1 MPGFADAVA
10 GDSLFPIPYS
20 LAVLLHSAAM
30 SNSNFQALPGF
41 RDFLPD
47 DFAVRAHIMRTWRD
61 VARRYGFQEYDG
73 PPLEPL
79 ELYTEKS
86 GPEIVQ
92 QLYNFT
98 DKGGREVALRPEMT
112 PTLAR
117 MAGARAGG
125 LRKPIKWF
133 SIPQL
138 FRYERQQRGRLREHF
153 QLNLDVIGE
162 EDPAADA
169 ELLAAA
175 IDMLRAFGLTEA
187 DFVARVSDRR
197 LLRALLRYAG
207 VFEGQLPLVY
217 NIVDKLEREGAEGV
231 AKRLA
236 SEANLRPDTIDEV
249 LEIFRHPDFQALKDR
264 YIGDAESENRDLAP
278 DDIRAEL
285 VDSIERMEGIFG
297 HLRAMGLMDYV
308 RFDLS
313 IVRGLAYYTGIVF
326 ELFDARGELRAIC
339 GGGRYDNL
347 LRQLA
352 GVDLPA
358 LGFGMGDVVLRELLS
373 DRGLLPQTRQTLDYY
388 VIAVTPEQ
396 RPDLLALVHRLRDG
410 GASVDY
416 ALRQQGVGKQF
427 KNASALGARRTVVL
441 GPDEVA
447 EGVAVVKEM
456 ESGHES
462 RVPLAELG
470 RP

>member
-1 MPGFADAVA
+1 
-10 GDSLFPIPYS
+10 
-20 LAVLLHSAAM
+20 M
-30 SNSNFQALPGF
+30 SNFKSLPGF
-41 RDFLPD
+41 RDFYPEDLAVRSHI
-47 DFAVRAHIMRTWRD
+47 FAVWRD

-79 ELYTEKS
+79 DLYIEKS

-125 LRKPIKWF
+125 MRKPIKWF

-153 QLNLDVIGE
+153 QLNLDILGE
-162 EDPAADA
+162 DDVSADA
-169 ELLAAA
+169 ELIAAA
-175 IDMLRAFGLTEA
+175 IDILRGYGLTED
-187 DFVARVSDRR
+187 DFVARISDRR
-197 LLRALLRYAG
+197 LLRALLLHAG
-207 VFEGQLPLVY
+207 VPEARLILVY
-217 NIVDKLEREGAEGV
+217 NIVDKLERDPREVIIKRLTGEAELSAEQAEAVLAIFAHRDFDAVRAAYGQTEGV
-231 AKRLA
+231 AP
-236 SEANLRPDTIDEV
+236 E
-249 LEIFRHPDFQALKDR
+249 
-264 YIGDAESENRDLAP
+264 
-278 DDIRAEL
+278 
-285 VDSIERMEGIFG
+285 IERMAAYFG
-297 HLRAMGLMDYV
+297 HLRAMGLGGFV

-339 GGGRYDNL
+339 GGGRYDDL
-347 LRQLA
+347 LKQVA

-373 DRGLLPQTRQTLDYY
+373 DRGLLPSTTQTVDYY
-388 VIAVTPEQ
+388 LVAVTPEQ
-396 RPDLLALVHRLRDG
+396 RDALLSLAHALRDAG
-410 GASVDY
+410 WSVEY
-416 ALRQQGVGKQF
+416 GLKHQGVGKQF
-427 KNASALGARRTVVL
+427 KNASALGARRVVTL

-447 EGVAVVKEM
+447 QGVAPVKDM
-456 ESGHES
+456 ESGEERH
-462 RVPLAELG
+462 VPLAELVAE
-470 RP
+470 RRA